1 MLALLGVGLL
11 PRRQFRSPLLT
22 ALRVFFPSWRFFGA
36 PGLEVELRV
45 RTVDAEGTVSAQLS
59 DGTLIFSPANNLGKK
74 SNMSGTVYFFID
86 DVESYYEMVRDRTDV
101 QWPLQDMS
109 YGTREFG
116 IRDCNG
122 YYLAFAQA

>member
-1 MLALLGVGLL
+1 MNLLLKCNDVSET
-11 PRRQFRSPLLT
+11 RRFYADIMKFTTWDS
-22 ALRVFFPSWRFFGA
+22 
-36 PGLEVELRV
+36 
-45 RTVDAEGTVSAQLS
+45 AEGTVSAQLS
-59 DGTLIFSPANNLGKK
+59 DGTLIFSPADNLGKK
-74 SNMSGTVYFFID
+74 PNMSGTVYFFID
-86 DVESYYEMVRDRTDV
+86 DVESYFEMVRDRADV